1 MTDAKEYGKALFLI
15 TEEDAISDKV
25 LADVNT
31 ADSVLKANPEYI
43 KLLNSPAISSAER
56 VELVDKA
63 FGGLNEHLCNLIKIL
78 TEKRSV
84 QLFAKAAEAYSNL
97 YDESRGIVRVEA
109 VTAIPL
115 TEAQSNAISAK
126 LAASLH
132 KTVIIKN
139 TIDRSILGGVKLR
152 YSDVQIDGSVKT
164 RLDKF
169 EDALK
174 NTVI

>member
-25 LADVNT
+25 LADVKT
-31 ADSVLKANPEYI
+31 AESVLKANPDYI
-43 KLLNSPAISSAER
+43 KLLNSPAVSSAER
-56 VELVDKA
+56 VELVGKA

-84 QLFAKAAEAYSNL
+84 HLFEKAAETYAEL

-115 TEAQSNAISAK
+115 TEAQSKAISVK
-126 LAASLH
+126 LSASLG
-132 KTVIIKN
+132 KRVVIKN
-139 TIDRSILGGVKLR
+139 TIDRAILGGVKLR
-152 YSDVQIDGSVKT
+152 YYDTQLDGSVKT

-169 EDALK
+169 EEALK